1 MGAAAP
7 ALSQPS
13 FVNPDGGESRVHMAR
28 CLNCGSERD
37 ADVCDYCGLNSVAA
51 EFSLRKKLLNRTAVF
66 LLGAILFVTA
76 SGFYPAL
83 DLDQM
88 LIFGGVLF
96 FAVLALA
103 IVVERRAVRHTETE
117 ALKRIYYGL
126 IPVPWILGALLMAN
140 GALDTSKPQIQETRV
155 VGKFSMPGPVPSRR
169 LIVQS
174 WREGNH
180 FERIPVTRADFD
192 RFSRGD
198 QVEVKIKDGLA
209 DIPWV
214 AGVSHPD

>member
-1 MGAAAP
+1 M
-7 ALSQPS
+7 
-13 FVNPDGGESRVHMAR
+13 HMTR

-37 ADVCDYCGLNSVAA
+37 AEVCDYCGLNSAAA
-51 EFSLRKKLLNRTAVF
+51 EFSLRKKLLNRTAIF

-76 SGFYPAL
+76 SGIYPAL

-88 LIFGGVLF
+88 LIFGGVIC

-126 IPVPWILGALLMAN
+126 IPVPWVLGALLMAN
-140 GALDTSKPQIQETRV
+140 GALDTSPPHIEQSRV
-155 VGKFSMPGPVPSRR
+155 VGKFSMPGPVPNRR
-169 LIVQS
+169 LIVRS
-174 WREGNH
+174 WREGH
-180 FERIPVTRADFD
+180 GIERVPVTLFD
-192 RFSRGD
+192 YDSFSRGD
-198 QVEVKIKDGLA
+198 QIEVEIKPGLA

-214 AGVSHPD
+214 ESVTHPD

>member
-1 MGAAAP
+1 M
-7 ALSQPS
+7 
-13 FVNPDGGESRVHMAR
+13 HMTR

-37 ADVCDYCGLNSVAA
+37 GDVCDYCGLNSVAA
-51 EFSLRKKLLNRTAVF
+51 EFSLRKTLLNRTAIF

-76 SGFYPAL
+76 SGVYPAL

-88 LIFGGVLF
+88 LIFGGLVF
-96 FAVLALA
+96 FAVLGLA

-140 GALDTSKPQIQETRV
+140 GALDTSRPNVEQTRV
-155 VGKFSMPGPVPSRR
+155 VGKFSMPGPVPTRT
-169 LIVQS
+169 LIVRS
-174 WREGNH
+174 WREGNR
-180 FERIPVTRADFD
+180 FEHLAVSRQDFD
-192 RFSRGD
+192 AFNPGD
-198 QVEVKIKDGLA
+198 PIEVEVKDGLA

-214 AGVSHPD
+214 EGVTHR

>member
-1 MGAAAP
+1 MT
-7 ALSQPS
+7 
-13 FVNPDGGESRVHMAR
+13 R

-37 ADVCDYCGLNSVAA
+37 AEVCDYCGLNSAAA
-51 EFSLRKKLLNRTAVF
+51 EFSLRKKLLNRTAIF

-76 SGFYPAL
+76 SGIYPAL

-88 LIFGGVLF
+88 LIFGGVIC

-126 IPVPWILGALLMAN
+126 IPVPWVLGALLMAN
-140 GALDTSKPQIQETRV
+140 GALDTSPPHIEQSRV
-155 VGKFSMPGPVPSRR
+155 VGKFSMPGPVPNRR
-169 LIVQS
+169 LIVRS
-174 WREGNH
+174 WREGH
-180 FERIPVTRADFD
+180 GIERVPVTLFD
-192 RFSRGD
+192 YDSFSRGD
-198 QVEVKIKDGLA
+198 QIEVEIKPGLA

-214 AGVSHPD
+214 ESVTHPD

>member
-1 MGAAAP
+1 M
-7 ALSQPS
+7 Q
-13 FVNPDGGESRVHMAR
+13 MTR

-37 ADVCDYCGLNSVAA
+37 ADVCDYCGLNSAAA
-51 EFSLRKKLLNRTAVF
+51 EFSLRKKLLNRTAIF

-76 SGFYPAL
+76 SGMYPAL

-88 LIFGGVLF
+88 LIFVGVLF
-96 FAVLALA
+96 FAALGLA

-140 GALDTSKPQIQETRV
+140 GALDTSTPQIEQTRV
-155 VGKFSMPGPVPSRR
+155 VSKFSMRGPAPSRR
-169 LIVQS
+169 LIVRS
-174 WREGNH
+174 WRDGH
-180 FERIPVTRADFD
+180 WVERIPVSLADFD
-192 RFSRGD
+192 SFNRGD
-198 QVEVKIKDGLA
+198 MIEVRVKEGLA

-214 AGVSHPD
+214 EGVNHPE

>member
-1 MGAAAP
+1 M
-7 ALSQPS
+7 
-13 FVNPDGGESRVHMAR
+13 HMTR

-37 ADVCDYCGLNSVAA
+37 ADVCDYCGLKSVAA
-51 EFSLRKKLLNRTAVF
+51 EFSLRKKLLNRTAIF

-76 SGFYPAL
+76 SGMYPAL

-88 LIFGGVLF
+88 LIFGGVVF

-103 IVVERRAVRHTETE
+103 ILVERRAVCHTETE

-140 GALDTSKPQIQETRV
+140 GALDTSPPHIEQTRV

-174 WREGNH
+174 WRDGH
-180 FERIPVTRADFD
+180 WVERVPVSLADFD
-192 RFSRGD
+192 SFNRGD
-198 QVEVKIKDGLA
+198 AIEVKIKDGLA
-209 DIPWV
+209 DVPWV
-214 AGVSHPD
+214 EGVSHPE

>member
-1 MGAAAP
+1 VQMT
-7 ALSQPS
+7 
-13 FVNPDGGESRVHMAR
+13 R

-37 ADVCDYCGLNSVAA
+37 VDVCDYCGLNSTAA
-51 EFSLRKKLLNRTAVF
+51 EFSLRKKLLNRTAIF

-103 IVVERRAVRHTETE
+103 ISVERRAVRHTETE

-174 WREGNH
+174 WREGNR

-198 QVEVKIKDGLA
+198 RVEVKIKDGLV

-214 AGVSHPD
+214 EGVRHPD

>member
-1 MGAAAP
+1 M
-7 ALSQPS
+7 
-13 FVNPDGGESRVHMAR
+13 HMIR

-37 ADVCDYCGLNSVAA
+37 VDVCDYCGLGSTAA
-51 EFSLRKKLLNRTAVF
+51 EFSLRKTLLKRTAVF
-66 LLGAILFVTA
+66 LVGAILFVTA
-76 SGFYPAL
+76 SGSCPAL

-96 FAVLALA
+96 FGMLALST
-103 IVVERRAVRHTETE
+103 VVERRAVRHAETE

-140 GALDTSKPQIQETRV
+140 GALDTSKPHIEETRV

-174 WREGNH
+174 WREGH
-180 FERIPVTRADFD
+180 RFERIPVTRADFD
-192 RFSRGD
+192 SFSPGD
-198 QVEVKIKDGLA
+198 TIEVTIKEGLA

-214 AGVSHPD
+214 AGVTHPE

>member
-1 MGAAAP
+1 M
-7 ALSQPS
+7 Q
-13 FVNPDGGESRVHMAR
+13 MTR

-37 ADVCDYCGLNSVAA
+37 ADVCDYCGLNSAAA

-76 SGFYPAL
+76 SGMYPAL
-83 DLDQM
+83 DLDEM
-88 LIFGGVLF
+88 LIFGGMLF

-117 ALKRIYYGL
+117 ALKRVYYGL

-140 GALDTSKPQIQETRV
+140 GALDTSAPRIEQTRV
-155 VGKFSMPGPVPSRR
+155 VSKFSMPGPVPSRR
-169 LIVQS
+169 LIVNS
-174 WREGNH
+174 WREGH
-180 FERIPVTRADFD
+180 GIERLPVSAADFD
-192 RFSRGD
+192 SFNRGD
-198 QVEVKIKDGLA
+198 IIEVRIKDGLA

-214 AGVSHPD
+214 ESVSHPE

>member
-1 MGAAAP
+1 M
-7 ALSQPS
+7 
-13 FVNPDGGESRVHMAR
+13 RMTR

-37 ADVCDYCGLNSVAA
+37 ADVCDYCGLGSVAA

-88 LIFGGVLF
+88 LIFGGLVF

-126 IPVPWILGALLMAN
+126 IPVPWVLGALLMAN
-140 GALDTSKPQIQETRV
+140 GALDTSRPQVEITRV

-169 LIVQS
+169 LIVRS
-174 WREGNH
+174 WRDGKS
-180 FERIPVTRADFD
+180 FEHISV
-192 RFSRGD
+192 SRGD
-198 QVEVKIKDGLA
+198 FDSFGTGDQIEVEVMDGLVG
-209 DIPWV
+209 IPWV
-214 AGVSHPD
+214 RNVSHPE

>member
-1 MGAAAP
+1 M
-7 ALSQPS
+7 Q
-13 FVNPDGGESRVHMAR
+13 MTR

-37 ADVCDYCGLNSVAA
+37 ADVCDYCGLNSAAA

-66 LLGAILFVTA
+66 LLGAILFVAA
-76 SGFYPAL
+76 SGIYPAL

-96 FAVLALA
+96 FAVLGLA

-117 ALKRIYYGL
+117 ALKRVYYGL

-140 GALDTSKPQIQETRV
+140 GALDRSAPHLELTRV
-155 VGKFSMPGPVPSRR
+155 VSKFSMPGPVPSRR
-169 LIVQS
+169 LIVRS
-174 WREGNH
+174 WRDGH
-180 FERIPVTRADFD
+180 RIERLPVSLADFD
-192 RFSRGD
+192 NFNRGD
-198 QVEVKIKDGLA
+198 SVVVDLREGLA

-214 AGVSHPD
+214 EGVSHP

>member
-1 MGAAAP
+1 MT
-7 ALSQPS
+7 
-13 FVNPDGGESRVHMAR
+13 R

-37 ADVCDYCGLNSVAA
+37 ADVCDYCGLNSAAA
-51 EFSLRKKLLNRTAVF
+51 EFSLRKKLLNRTAIF

-76 SGFYPAL
+76 SGIYPAL

-88 LIFGGVLF
+88 LIFGGVIC

-126 IPVPWILGALLMAN
+126 IPVPWVLGALLMAN
-140 GALDTSKPQIQETRV
+140 GALDTSPPHIEQSRV

-169 LIVQS
+169 LIVRS
-174 WREGNH
+174 WREGH
-180 FERIPVTRADFD
+180 GIERVPVTLFD
-192 RFSRGD
+192 YDSFSRGD
-198 QVEVKIKDGLA
+198 QIEVEIKPGLA

-214 AGVSHPD
+214 ESVTHPD